1 MKHIA
6 MIAVILAATVTHASA
21 QTTQGGTQDFGN
33 AYFGLSTGVMIPG
46 DTDQKISGTF
56 FGVPV
61 SGSGKLR
68 FKPGFIVDL
77 RAGYH
82 VNPYLAVEGDLAYA
96 RYSYDKVVGQLTAG
110 PLPISESAFD
120 GHVSNWLGFVNAVV
134 TPLGRSAFTPYVGAG
149 IGFSSYEATVD
160 AISVGGLGRIAVS
173 SKTTNTDFATN
184 ALAGFDYAVTHTISV
199 GARYRFIWT
208 DSATSATT
216 GGLTTEAGNAR
227 HHVVSA
233 MATYRF

>member
-1 MKHIA
+1 MKHTA
-6 MIAVILAATVTHASA
+6 MIAAILAATATHASA
-21 QTTQGGTQDFGN
+21 QTMQGGTRRFGDVY
-33 AYFGLSTGVMIPG
+33 AGVSAGALFPA
-46 DTDQKISGTF
+46 DTDQKTSGTL

-61 SGSGKLR
+61 SGSGKMR

-82 VNPYLAVEGDLAYA
+82 LNPYLAVEGDLAYA
-96 RYSYDKVVGQLTAG
+96 RYTYDKVVGQLTAG
-110 PLPISESAFD
+110 PLSIGESAFD
-120 GHVSNWLGFVNAVV
+120 GHVSNWLGFVNAII

-160 AISVGGLGRIAVS
+160 AISVGGLGRVAVD
-173 SKTTNTDFATN
+173 SKTSNTDFAAN
-184 ALAGFDYAVTHTISV
+184 ALVGFDYAVTGAISV

-208 DSATSATT
+208 DSATSSAT

-227 HHVVSA
+227 HHAVSA
-233 MATYRF
+233 TVTYRF

>member
-1 MKHIA
+1 MKHTA
-6 MIAVILAATVTHASA
+6 MIAAILAATATHASA
-21 QTTQGGTQDFGN
+21 QTMQGGTGRFGD
-33 AYFGLSTGVMIPG
+33 AYFGLSAGALLPA
-46 DTDQKISGTF
+46 DTDQKIGGTL
-56 FGVPV
+56 FGMPV

-68 FKPGFIVDL
+68 FKPGFIIDL

-82 VNPYLAVEGDLAYA
+82 INPYLAVEGDLAYA
-96 RYSYDKVVGQLTAG
+96 RYSYDKVAGQLNAG
-110 PLPISESAFD
+110 PLSNSEADFD
-120 GHVSNWLGFVNAVV
+120 GHVSNWLGFANAIV

-160 AISVGGLGRIAVS
+160 SIGLGGLGRIAVA
-173 SKTTNTDFATN
+173 SKTTNTDFAAN
-184 ALAGFDYAVTHTISV
+184 ALVGFDYAVTDALSV

-227 HHVVSA
+227 HHAVSA